1 MKWIIPYLQSYYS
14 LKADRMQLG
23 WDFNKQ
29 SQLLS
34 DYSNQLDRIQSAKTY
49 KIWQFYN
56 RFVKRKIFKMVM

>member
-1 MKWIIPYLQSYYS
+1 
-14 LKADRMQLG
+14 MQLG

-34 DYSNQLDRIQSAKTY
+34 DYNNQLEDYKNQLDRIQSAKTY